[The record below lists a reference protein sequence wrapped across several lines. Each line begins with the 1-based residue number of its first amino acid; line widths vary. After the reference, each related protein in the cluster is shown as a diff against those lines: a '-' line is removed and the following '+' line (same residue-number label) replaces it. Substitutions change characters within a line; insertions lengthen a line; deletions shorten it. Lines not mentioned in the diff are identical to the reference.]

1 MKITEW
7 ENLINKKYKVLSKI
21 TNPQD
26 LEEYLNFKSNL
37 LYALKLDD
45 IVVYINGIDN
55 QITGIFSNDE
65 KLNREISNVLNIPY
79 FVELLKRNHQIS
91 LEDTINY
98 LLIKGFSKVELDK
111 MSTEDL
117 DYYFNKTRLTIES
130 LTEGYIEDKNF
141 LATYILDDTSIY
153 GEDFNV
159 PKDSKCTNTM
169 IFVESKDKTNVTNTF
184 VHSAGFSSFQKYEE
198 FLKFIKEKYYDNKR
212 I

>member
-117 DYYFNKTRLTIES
+117 DYYFSKTRLTIES

-141 LATYILDDTSIY
+141 
-153 GEDFNV
+153 
-159 PKDSKCTNTM
+159 
-169 IFVESKDKTNVTNTF
+169 
-184 VHSAGFSSFQKYEE
+184 
-198 FLKFIKEKYYDNKR
+198 
-212 I
+212 